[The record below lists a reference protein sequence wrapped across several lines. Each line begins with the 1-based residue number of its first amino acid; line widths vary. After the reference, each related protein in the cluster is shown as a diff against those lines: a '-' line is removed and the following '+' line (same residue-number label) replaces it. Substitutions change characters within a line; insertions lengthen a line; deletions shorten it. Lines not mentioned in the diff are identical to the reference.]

1 MGEKRIPGHENTR
14 ASIPECDGMSDTD
27 VQPVTSGTTDFGTMP
42 GQGSGEVLKEMQEVV
57 FLEPGQEKAQK
68 FIRVISNQNACDVLQ
83 LLREAGPLRL
93 SDIAERLGGS
103 LNATKYH
110 IENLMDAGLVEISN
124 TRYSVKGRKVK
135 IYQMKNQIFI
145 VAPTIT
151 EKKQIISAVLK
162 YGGVLGVYLIIAV
175 MLIVLVPFTGA
186 GFTVPLTGSLGGPAT
201 GSVLLDT
208 SIIASLI
215 IAAAVTILLLIVYEA
230 QGYWRAEKA
239 GSN

>member
-1 MGEKRIPGHENTR
+1 
-14 ASIPECDGMSDTD
+14 MSDVE
-27 VQPVTSGTTDFGTMP
+27 VQPVTPGTTAFGTLP
-42 GQGSGEVLKEMQEVV
+42 GQGDGEVLKEMQEVV

-83 LLREAGPLRL
+83 LLRESGPLRL
-93 SDIAERLGGS
+93 SDIAERVGGS

-145 VAPTIT
+145 VAPTIS

-162 YGGVLGVYLIIAV
+162 YGGVLGVYLVIAV
-175 MLIVLVPFTGA
+175 IFITFIPFVGPA
-186 GFTVPLTGSLGGPAT
+186 VSVPLVGSLGGPAT
-201 GSVLLDT
+201 GSVLLDAGV
-208 SIIASLI
+208 IVALI
-215 IAAAVTILLLIVYEA
+215 IAAVVTILLLILYEA
-230 QGYWRAEKA
+230 QEYWRNQRA
-239 GSN
+239 GNA

>member
-1 MGEKRIPGHENTR
+1 
-14 ASIPECDGMSDTD
+14 MSDIEAR
-27 VQPVTSGTTDFGTMP
+27 PVTTGSPAFGP
-42 GQGSGEVLKEMQEVV
+42 GPAGQGNGEMIREMQEVV
-57 FLEPGQEKAQK
+57 FLEPGQERSQK

-83 LLREAGPLRL
+83 LLKDAGPLRL

-145 VAPTIT
+145 VAPSMT

-162 YGGVLGVYLIIAV
+162 YGGVLGVYLVIAV
-175 MLIVLVPFTGA
+175 LLIVLIPYTGTGIGVTLA
-186 GFTVPLTGSLGGPAT
+186 GSLGGPAPT
-201 GSVLLDT
+201 GVLPDAGV
-208 SIIASLI
+208 IAALI
-215 IAAAVTILLLIVYEA
+215 IAAAVTILFLILYEA
-230 QGYWRAEKA
+230 QAFWRGNRA
-239 GSN
+239 GRT

>member
-1 MGEKRIPGHENTR
+1 
-14 ASIPECDGMSDTD
+14 MSDAD
-27 VQPVTSGTTDFGTMP
+27 VQPAATGTTAFGTIP
-42 GQGSGEVLKEMQEVV
+42 GQASEVLKEMQEVV

-145 VAPTIT
+145 VAPSMT

-162 YGGVLGVYLIIAV
+162 YGGVLGVYLVIAV
-175 MLIVLVPFTGA
+175 LLVALVPFMGPA
-186 GFTVPLTGSLGGPAT
+186 VSVPLVGSLGGPANT
-201 GSVLLDT
+201 VLLDT
-208 SIIASLI
+208 GVIAVLI
-215 IAAAVTILLLIVYEA
+215 IAAAITILLLILYEA
-230 QGYWRAEKA
+230 QEYWRNQRA
-239 GSN
+239 GNA

>member
-1 MGEKRIPGHENTR
+1 
-14 ASIPECDGMSDTD
+14 MSDGE
-27 VQPVTSGTTDFGTMP
+27 VQPVTPGTTAFGTMP
-42 GQGSGEVLKEMQEVV
+42 GQGNGDVLKEMQEVV

-83 LLREAGPLRL
+83 LLRDSGPLRL
-93 SDIAERLGGS
+93 SDIAEKLGGS

-145 VAPTIT
+145 VAPTIS

-162 YGGVLGVYLIIAV
+162 YGGVLGVYLVIAV
-175 MLIVLVPFTGA
+175 IVIAFIPLA
-186 GFTVPLTGSLGGPAT
+186 GPAVSVPLVGSLGGPAT

-208 SIIASLI
+208 GVIAALI
-215 IAAAVTILLLIVYEA
+215 IAAAVTIFLLILYEA
-230 QGYWRAEKA
+230 QEYWRNQRA
-239 GSN
+239 GYP

>member
-1 MGEKRIPGHENTR
+1 
-14 ASIPECDGMSDTD
+14 MSEAD
-27 VQPVTSGTTDFGTMP
+27 VQMVTPGTTAFGSMP
-42 GQGSGEVLKEMQEVV
+42 GQASGEVLKEMQEVV

-68 FIRVISNQNACDVLQ
+68 FIRVISNQNACDVLS

-93 SDIAERLGGS
+93 SDIADRLGGS

-145 VAPTIT
+145 VAPSMT

-162 YGGVLGVYLIIAV
+162 YGGVLGVYLFIAV
-175 MLIVLVPFTGA
+175 LLIAFVPFVGPA
-186 GFTVPLTGSLGGPAT
+186 VSVPLVGSLGGPA
-201 GSVLLDT
+201 GGNILLDT
-208 SIIASLI
+208 GVIAVLL
-215 IAAAVTILLLIVYEA
+215 IAAAVTILLLVLYEA
-230 QGYWRAEKA
+230 QEYWRNLRA
-239 GSN
+239 GSS

>member
-1 MGEKRIPGHENTR
+1 
-14 ASIPECDGMSDTD
+14 MSDGE
-27 VQPVTSGTTDFGTMP
+27 VQPVPTGTPVFGTVP
-42 GQGSGEVLKEMQEVV
+42 GQESADMFKEMQEVV

-83 LLREAGPLRL
+83 LLRESGPLRL

-110 IENLMDAGLVEISN
+110 VENLMDAGLVEISN

-151 EKKQIISAVLK
+151 ERKQIISAVLK
-162 YGGVLGVYLIIAV
+162 YGGVLGVYIVIAV
-175 MLIVLVPFTGA
+175 MVIAFIPFA
-186 GFTVPLTGSLGGPAT
+186 GPEMSIPLAGSLGSPAT

-208 SIIASLI
+208 GVIAALI
-215 IAAAVTILLLIVYEA
+215 MAAAVTILLLIIYEA
-230 QGYWRAEKA
+230 QAFWRNQRS
-239 GSN
+239 GNS

>member
-1 MGEKRIPGHENTR
+1 
-14 ASIPECDGMSDTD
+14 
-27 VQPVTSGTTDFGTMP
+27 
-42 GQGSGEVLKEMQEVV
+42 VLKEMQEVV

-83 LLREAGPLRL
+83 LLRDSGPLRL
-93 SDIAERLGGS
+93 SDIAEKLGGS

-145 VAPTIT
+145 VAPTIS

-162 YGGVLGVYLIIAV
+162 YGGVLGVYLVIAV
-175 MLIVLVPFTGA
+175 IVIAFIPLA
-186 GFTVPLTGSLGGPAT
+186 GPAVSVPLVGSLGGPAT

-208 SIIASLI
+208 GVIAALI
-215 IAAAVTILLLIVYEA
+215 IAAAVTIFLLILYEA
-230 QGYWRAEKA
+230 QEYWRNQRA
-239 GSN
+239 GYP

>member
-1 MGEKRIPGHENTR
+1 
-14 ASIPECDGMSDTD
+14 MSDVEAT
-27 VQPVTSGTTDFGTMP
+27 PVTTGTTAFGAVP
-42 GQGSGEVLKEMQEVV
+42 GQENAEVIKEMQEVV

-83 LLREAGPLRL
+83 LLRKAGPLRL
-93 SDIAERLGGS
+93 SDIAEQLGGS

-145 VAPTIT
+145 VAPMIS
-151 EKKQIISAVLK
+151 ERKQIISAVLK
-162 YGGVLGVYLIIAV
+162 YGGVLGVYLVIAV
-175 MLIVLVPFTGA
+175 IMIAFIPFVGPA
-186 GFTVPLTGSLGGPAT
+186 VSVPLAGSLGGPVT

-208 SIIASLI
+208 GVIAALI
-215 IAAAVTILLLIVYEA
+215 IAAAVTIFLLILYEA
-230 QGYWRAEKA
+230 QEYWRNQRA
-239 GSN
+239 

>member
-1 MGEKRIPGHENTR
+1 
-14 ASIPECDGMSDTD
+14 MSDTD
-27 VQPVTSGTTDFGTMP
+27 VQPVTPGTTAFGTMP
-42 GQGSGEVLKEMQEVV
+42 GQGGGEVIREMQEVV

-93 SDIAERLGGS
+93 SDIAEKMGGS

-145 VAPTIT
+145 VAPSMT

-162 YGGVLGVYLIIAV
+162 YGGVLGVYLFIAV
-175 MLIVLVPFTGA
+175 ILVAFVPFVGPA
-186 GFTVPLTGSLGGPAT
+186 VSVPLVGSLGGPAGGT
-201 GSVLLDT
+201 ILLDT
-208 SIIASLI
+208 GVIAILL
-215 IAAAVTILLLIVYEA
+215 IAAAITILLLILYEA
-230 QGYWRAEKA
+230 EEYWRNQRA
-239 GSN
+239 GSS

>member
-1 MGEKRIPGHENTR
+1 
-14 ASIPECDGMSDTD
+14 MSDVE
-27 VQPVTSGTTDFGTMP
+27 VQPVTTGTTAFGAVP
-42 GQGSGEVLKEMQEVV
+42 GQENGEVMKELQEVI

-83 LLREAGPLRL
+83 LLRKAGPLRL
-93 SDIAERLGGS
+93 SDIAEQMGGS

-145 VAPTIT
+145 VAPSMT

-162 YGGVLGVYLIIAV
+162 YGGVLGVYLVIAV
-175 MLIVLVPFTGA
+175 MLLVLVPFTGT
-186 GFTVPLTGSLGGPAT
+186 GFTVPLTGSLGGAAT

-230 QGYWRAEKA
+230 QGYWRAQQA

>member
-1 MGEKRIPGHENTR
+1 
-14 ASIPECDGMSDTD
+14 MSDTD
-27 VQPVTSGTTDFGTMP
+27 VQPVTPGTTAFGTMP
-42 GQGSGEVLKEMQEVV
+42 GQGGGEVIREMQEVV

-93 SDIAERLGGS
+93 SDIAEKMGGS

-145 VAPTIT
+145 VAPSMT
-151 EKKQIISAVLK
+151 ERKQIISAVLK
-162 YGGVLGVYLIIAV
+162 YGGVLGVYLFIAV
-175 MLIVLVPFTGA
+175 ILVAFVPFVGPA
-186 GFTVPLTGSLGGPAT
+186 VSVPLVGSLGGPAGGT
-201 GSVLLDT
+201 ILLDT
-208 SIIASLI
+208 GVIAVLL
-215 IAAAVTILLLIVYEA
+215 IAAALTILLLILYEA
-230 QGYWRAEKA
+230 EEYWRNQRA
-239 GSN
+239 GSS

>member
-1 MGEKRIPGHENTR
+1 
-14 ASIPECDGMSDTD
+14 MSDVE
-27 VQPVTSGTTDFGTMP
+27 VQPVTPGTTAFGTLP
-42 GQGSGEVLKEMQEVV
+42 GQGNGEVLKEMQEVV

-83 LLREAGPLRL
+83 LLRESGPLRL
-93 SDIAERLGGS
+93 SDISEKLGGS

-145 VAPTIT
+145 VAPTIS

-162 YGGVLGVYLIIAV
+162 YGGVLGVYLVIAV
-175 MLIVLVPFTGA
+175 MFIAFIPFA
-186 GFTVPLTGSLGGPAT
+186 GPAVSVPLVGSLGGPAT

-208 SIIASLI
+208 SAIMALI
-215 IAAAVTILLLIVYEA
+215 IAAAVTILLLILYEA
-230 QGYWRAEKA
+230 QVYWRNQRA
-239 GSN
+239 GNS

>member
-1 MGEKRIPGHENTR
+1 
-14 ASIPECDGMSDTD
+14 MSDAE
-27 VQPVTSGTTDFGTMP
+27 VQPVTPDMTAFGTLP
-42 GQGSGEVLKEMQEVV
+42 GQGSGEVLKEIQEVV

-93 SDIAERLGGS
+93 SDIAEKMGGS

-110 IENLMDAGLVEISN
+110 IENLMDAGIVEISN

-145 VAPTIT
+145 VAPSMT

-162 YGGVLGVYLIIAV
+162 YGGVLGVYLFIAV
-175 MLIVLVPFTGA
+175 ILIAFVPFVGPA
-186 GFTVPLTGSLGGPAT
+186 VSVPLVGSLGSSANNN
-201 GSVLLDT
+201 VLLDT
-208 SIIASLI
+208 GVIAMLL
-215 IAAAVTILLLIVYEA
+215 IAAAITILLLILYEA
-230 QGYWRAEKA
+230 QEYWQNQRT
-239 GSN
+239 GSR

>member
-1 MGEKRIPGHENTR
+1 M
-14 ASIPECDGMSDTD
+14 
-27 VQPVTSGTTDFGTMP
+27 
-42 GQGSGEVLKEMQEVV
+42 
-57 FLEPGQEKAQK
+57 
-68 FIRVISNQNACDVLQ
+68 
-83 LLREAGPLRL
+83 
-93 SDIAERLGGS
+93 SDIAEQLGGS

-145 VAPTIT
+145 VAPSMT
-151 EKKQIISAVLK
+151 EKKQVISAVLK
-162 YGGVLGVYLIIAV
+162 YGGVLGVYMVIAT
-175 MLIVLVPFTGA
+175 MLILLVPFTGT
-186 GFTVPLTGSLGGPAT
+186 GFTVPLTGSLGGPVT

-230 QGYWRAEKA
+230 QGYWRAQQAATSEIFTPFFSFFRICYSSLCCCCSFA
-239 GSN
+239 RT

>member
-1 MGEKRIPGHENTR
+1 
-14 ASIPECDGMSDTD
+14 MSDIEAR
-27 VQPVTSGTTDFGTMP
+27 PVATGMPAFTTVP
-42 GQGSGEVLKEMQEVV
+42 GEQGRGEVLREMQEVI

-110 IENLMDAGLVEISN
+110 VENLMDAGLVEISN

-145 VAPTIT
+145 VAPSIT

-162 YGGVLGVYLIIAV
+162 YGGVLGVYLVIAV
-175 MLIVLVPFTGA
+175 MLIVLIPYTGT
-186 GFTVPLTGSLGGPAT
+186 GIGVPLAGSLGGPAAT
-201 GSVLLDT
+201 SVLLDAGV
-208 SIIASLI
+208 IAALI
-215 IAAAVTILLLIVYEA
+215 IAAAVTILLLILYEA
-230 QGYWRAEKA
+230 QAFWRGSRA
-239 GSN
+239 GGA

>member
-1 MGEKRIPGHENTR
+1 
-14 ASIPECDGMSDTD
+14 MSDAE
-27 VQPVTSGTTDFGTMP
+27 VQPVTPDMTAFGTLP
-42 GQGSGEVLKEMQEVV
+42 GQGSGEVLKEIREVV

-93 SDIAERLGGS
+93 SDIAEKMGGS

-110 IENLMDAGLVEISN
+110 IENLMDAGIVEISN

-145 VAPTIT
+145 VAPSMT

-162 YGGVLGVYLIIAV
+162 YGGVLGVYLFIAV
-175 MLIVLVPFTGA
+175 ILIAFVPFVGPA
-186 GFTVPLTGSLGGPAT
+186 VSVPLVGSLGSSANNN
-201 GSVLLDT
+201 VLLDT
-208 SIIASLI
+208 GVIAMLL
-215 IAAAVTILLLIVYEA
+215 IAAAITILLLILYEA
-230 QGYWRAEKA
+230 QEYWQNQWT
-239 GSN
+239 GSR

>member
-1 MGEKRIPGHENTR
+1 
-14 ASIPECDGMSDTD
+14 
-27 VQPVTSGTTDFGTMP
+27 MP
-42 GQGSGEVLKEMQEVV
+42 GQASGEVLKEMQEVV

-68 FIRVISNQNACDVLQ
+68 FIRVISNQNACDVLS

-145 VAPTIT
+145 VAPSMT
-151 EKKQIISAVLK
+151 ERKQIISAVLK
-162 YGGVLGVYLIIAV
+162 YGGVLGVYLFIAV
-175 MLIVLVPFTGA
+175 ILIAFVPFVGPA
-186 GFTVPLTGSLGGPAT
+186 VSVPLVGSLGGPA
-201 GSVLLDT
+201 SSNVLLDT
-208 SIIASLI
+208 GVIAVLL
-215 IAAAVTILLLIVYEA
+215 IAAAVTILLLILYEA
-230 QGYWRAEKA
+230 QVYWRNQRAD
-239 GSN
+239 SS